1 MVNDFQTIEHDGKLY
16 AFRSTVGLIFVLE
29 DFREIS
35 FEIGTWFSE
44 MMTIRKGYNWIEK
57 FVPIEEW
64 ENCEGYVPK
73 CPREIIEIK

>member
-44 MMTIRKGYNWIEK
+44 MMTIRKGYN
-57 FVPIEEW
+57 
-64 ENCEGYVPK
+64 
-73 CPREIIEIK
+73 